1 MSFWASLFLPKG
13 SSTETTDLGRIVTL
27 LVSSSGSPLLPSA
40 RNTEPLPGVLRT
52 VFLTVPA
59 FLSLDLVSAF
69 GNALIFLLALTLI
82 TFAALY
88 EFMRFTGGWR
98 GPKSRRRGAHGT
110 LDLGEGYD
118 RDGMRANRQPWR
130 NSRGWRILVTFWCTS
145 IYLPLSKLAIGAL
158 VFTDDYWPI
167 ANPYLAT
174 GQDKPDLGTARE
186 AFYPPLDFCYRTSMR
201 RDSIDWTF
209 LLLPISAL
217 VILTLSL
224 WLPWRLW
231 SVINCEKPKVDAWT
245 ELGERRRNLNA
256 EYQRLLDVDPSP
268 FSFLYKGER
277 GILCMVR
284 LALTRIFY
292 RQTFANLG
300 RLSDPSSKS
309 LGERASKRGP

>member
-1 MSFWASLFLPKG
+1 MPFP
-13 SSTETTDLGRIVTL
+13 TPTTDPDPRRIVTL

-40 RNTEPLPGVLRT
+40 RNAEPPPGVLRT
-52 VFLTVPA
+52 VFVTVPA

-69 GNALIFLLALTLI
+69 GNALIFLLVFTLV

-98 GPKSRRRGAHGT
+98 GPKSHRTHGT

-118 RDGMRANRQPWR
+118 RDGLEANRQSSWR

-145 IYLPLSKLAIGAL
+145 IYLPLSKLALGAL

-167 ANPYLAT
+167 PNPYLAT
-174 GQDKPDLGTARE
+174 GQDKPDLAPLGTARE
-186 AFYPPLDFCYRTSMR
+186 FHEPLDFCYRTSMR
-201 RDSIDWTF
+201 RDSINLTF
-209 LLLPISAL
+209 ILLPIAAL

-256 EYQRLLDVDPSP
+256 EYQRSLDVDPSP

-277 GILCMVR
+277 GVCVR
-284 LALTRIFY
+284 L
-292 RQTFANLG
+292 G
-300 RLSDPSSKS
+300 
-309 LGERASKRGP
+309 